1 MQCCGFSLQKPGLCR
16 FYSSIVALQG
26 TRQLWTISSENSE
39 YTRLEIYVRFQERF
53 EWNSLWRL
61 CLRFFCFFY
70 LVTIICKSKFTLAF
84 KTEHTFKVAVKQQ
97 QVVEHPTGNATFALS
112 GKQNLWETGREKDKS
127 LSNVLLIT
135 LNTVIISMDHK
146 MYPQNNVTVW
156 QI

>member
-1 MQCCGFSLQKPGLCR
+1 MEFTLEAVLT
-16 FYSSIVALQG
+16 F
-26 TRQLWTISSENSE
+26 LWG
-39 YTRLEIYVRFQERF
+39 V
-53 EWNSLWRL
+53 
-61 CLRFFCFFY
+61 FFY
-70 LVTIICKSKFTLAF
+70 LVTIICKPKFTLAF

-146 MYPQNNVTVW
+146 MYLQNNVTVW